1 MPSSEFLEQLIQEVR
16 NRPCIYNM
24 ALENYRRNDIKD
36 NNWQEIRIALIAW
49 NEAQE
54 FQEDLDL
61 DGEFQPD
68 VD

>member
-1 MPSSEFLEQLIQEVR
+1 MPSSEFIEQLIQEVR

-36 NNWQEIRIALIAW
+36 NNYWQEIRIALIAW

-54 FQEDLDL
+54 F
-61 DGEFQPD
+61 
-68 VD
+68 